1 MDRYEV
7 DVYNKLSIKIKD
19 QLGLDKSPVAIKLVS
34 NKEHIPEGI
43 SKIEG
48 NFRHCEMVQK
58 ALQGEIFYSTA
69 KEQQLCN
76 GAGALGLT
84 EPSSKLKSG
93 EMHYSMGKFS
103 SLESSKRTINS
114 VPKIHN
120 IMKAVVYAPLDAT
133 PYTPDVVIIVCNP
146 QQAMR
151 LSQSMVY
158 TLNDRFMAD
167 FAGIQSVCGDAV
179 AGPYETKKPNIT
191 LGCDASRKFA
201 GIKPYELIVG
211 MNGEDIGCV
220 INALDELNEI
230 KKS

>member
-1 MDRYEV
+1 MDRYDV

-34 NKEHIPEGI
+34 NKEHILEGI

-58 ALQGEIFYSTA
+58 ALKGEIFYSTA

-103 SLESSKRTINS
+103 SLESAKRTVNY
-114 VPKIHN
+114 VPKINN

-158 TLNDRFMAD
+158 TLNDRFIAD
-167 FAGIQSVCGDAV
+167 FAGIQSLCGDAV
-179 AGPYETKKPNIT
+179 ARPYKTKKPNIT

>member
-1 MDRYEV
+1 MDRHEV
-7 DVYNKLSIKIKD
+7 DVYNKLSLKIKD

-34 NKEHIPEGI
+34 NNGNIPEGI

-84 EPSSKLKSG
+84 EPSAGLKSG

-103 SLESSKRTINS
+103 SKESAKRTVNAI
-114 VPKIHN
+114 PKIEN
-120 IMKAVVYAPLDAT
+120 IMKAVVYAPLETT
-133 PYTPDVVIIVCNP
+133 PYAPDIVIIICNP

-158 TLNDRFMAD
+158 TLNDRFLAD

-179 AGPYETKKPNIT
+179 AGPYNTKRPNIT

-201 GIKPYELIVG
+201 DIKPYEVIVG
-211 MNGEDIGCV
+211 MNSEDIGFV
-220 INALDELNEI
+220 VNALDELNEI

>member
-1 MDRYEV
+1 MDRYDV
-7 DVYNKLSIKIKD
+7 DIYNKLSIKIKD

-103 SLESSKRTINS
+103 SLESAKRTVNY
-114 VPKIHN
+114 VPKINN

-151 LSQSMVY
+151 LSQSIVY
-158 TLNDRFMAD
+158 TLNDRFIAD

-179 AGPYETKKPNIT
+179 AGPYKNKKPNIT

-220 INALDELNEI
+220 ITALDELNEI
-230 KKS
+230 KKR